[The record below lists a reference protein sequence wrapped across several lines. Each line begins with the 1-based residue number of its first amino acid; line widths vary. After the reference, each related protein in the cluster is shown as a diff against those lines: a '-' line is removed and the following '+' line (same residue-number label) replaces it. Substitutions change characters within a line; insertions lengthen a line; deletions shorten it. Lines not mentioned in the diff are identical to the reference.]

1 MIFLSKLKGLVWG
14 GFMRNRELTPA
25 FFCKKSRSERGS
37 LNKYILNNKTNE
49 ENREAKASEFIE
61 YYRIP
66 DIKELFREL
75 RKRQTKSEDLFWQA
89 LWN

>member
-1 MIFLSKLKGLVWG
+1 M
-14 GFMRNRELTPA
+14 
-25 FFCKKSRSERGS
+25 
-37 LNKYILNNKTNE
+37 NKYILNNKTNE